1 MSKLGHSMQPMYPA
15 LTPLKGPHPGGQ
27 QLAGMAFAL
36 PCPLVRLCV
45 VMQMVVPTEHTCRHL
60 LLAFAAVMPA
70 CTLKLGTEIQ
80 QTDTLCNSY

>member
-36 PCPLVRLCV
+36 PCRLVRLSL
-45 VMQMVVPTEHTCRHL
+45 VMHMVGPKENTCRH
-60 LLAFAAVMPA
+60 VR
-70 CTLKLGTEIQ
+70 
-80 QTDTLCNSY
+80 